1 MRSAA
6 LLFLA
11 LLLASASAALAA
23 SPPARAELERQ
34 LVEYVNAH
42 NGEALALLRR
52 SVDIN
57 SGTLNFDGVREV
69 GRLYEAELGSLGFA
83 TRWVDGEAF
92 ERAGHLVAER
102 PGSGPH
108 VLLIGHLDTVFERDS
123 PFQRFEELG
132 LDRARG
138 PGTTDMKGG
147 NVVLV
152 HALEALAAAGVLD
165 DLRLTVVLTGDEE
178 KAGRPLA
185 LSRQVL
191 LEAAES
197 ADVAIGFED
206 GDGDPETAVIAR
218 RGSTSWELRVTGIP
232 AHSSQIFRED
242 IGAGAI
248 YEIARIV
255 SQFYER
261 LSDEPKLTFSPGVLL
276 GGTQVDFDSA
286 QGRGTAFGKNNV
298 VAEHA
303 VAAGDIRALSPEQ
316 YQAAKAEMLAIVAEH
331 LPRTTAELTFSEGYP
346 PMAPTDGNRR
356 LLELY
361 DEVSRDLGFGPVVAV
376 DPRKAG
382 AADVSFVA
390 GRVPLV
396 LDGIGLMGD
405 GGHTV
410 EETADL
416 TTLPM
421 QTQRAAVLLYRLSRA
436 LPQPQ
441 R

>member
-1 MRSAA
+1 MGHNRAMRSILLAA
-6 LLFLA
+6 
-11 LLLASASAALAA
+11 LLASASTLVAQ
-23 SPPARAELERQ
+23 PAPTEQIERQ
-34 LVEYVNAH
+34 IVEHVNAH
-42 NGEALALLRR
+42 TGEALELLRR
-52 SVDIN
+52 AVDIN
-57 SGTLNFDGVREV
+57 SGTLNFAGVREV
-69 GRLYEAELGSLGFA
+69 GRLFAAELESLGFS
-83 TRWVDGEAF
+83 TRWIDGQAF
-92 ERAGHLVAER
+92 ERAGHLAAER
-102 PGSGPH
+102 PGDGPH
-108 VLLIGHLDTVFERDS
+108 VLLIGHLDTVFESDS
-123 PFQRFEELG
+123 PFQRFEPLDE
-132 LDRARG
+132 DRARG
-138 PGTTDMKGG
+138 PGITDMKGG

-152 HALEALAAAGVLD
+152 YALRALAAAGVLD

-191 LEAAES
+191 REAAET
-197 ADVAIGFED
+197 ADVALGFED

-218 RGSTSWELRVTGIP
+218 RGSTSWQLRVTGVP

-242 IGAGAI
+242 VGAGAV
-248 YEIARIV
+248 YEISRILTR
-255 SQFYER
+255 FYEG

-276 GGTQVDFDSA
+276 GGTQVEFDPG

-316 YQAAKAEMLAIVAEH
+316 YRRARDEMLAIVDDS
-331 LPRTTAELTFSEGYP
+331 LPRTSAELTFSEGYP

-356 LLELY
+356 LLSLY
-361 DEVSRDLGFGPVVAV
+361 DEVSRGLGLGGVEAV

-396 LDGIGLMGD
+396 LDGIGLMGE

-410 EETADL
+410 DETADL
-416 TTLPM
+416 TTLPT
-421 QTQRAAVLLYRLSRA
+421 QTQRAALLLYRLTHGV
-436 LPQPQ
+436 PD
-441 R
+441 